1 MRLFKSYDTPG
12 KGVSKNEREKRG
24 LFRFFELYGRNFWM
38 FVSAEL
44 WYFLLSLPLVTS
56 GLANVGL
63 AYLCRMAA
71 RDKHVFML
79 SDFFGTIKKNWK
91 RALPL
96 GIINLIINI
105 IFFANFYILYVWMSQ
120 DIINKVWGGVIL
132 AVNAF
137 LFVMYSFA
145 KYYQYTLMITFDF
158 KLSTIIK
165 NSLLFSTLGIKH
177 NLIIGGVLAILYF
190 LAYVLLCISI
200 RYGLA
205 IIIVIGVFLFPPFKM
220 FLVQFNVFPEIKKF
234 IIDPYYNEHPDEDI
248 EKRRDLGILD
258 EDTDDAVFDDEQ
270 GLKTEGGETLD

>member
-24 LFRFFELYGRNFWM
+24 FFRLFELYGRNFWM

-96 GIINLIINI
+96 GIINLIINV

-120 DIINKVWGGVIL
+120 GIINKVWGGIIL

-158 KLSTIIK
+158 KLGTIIK

-177 NLIIGGVLAILYF
+177 NLIIGGVLALLYF
-190 LAYVLLCISI
+190 LAYVLLCISV

-234 IIDPYYNEHPDEDI
+234 IIDPYYKEHPDEDI

>member
-145 KYYQYTLMITFDF
+145 KYYQYTLMITFDL